1 MSKLCPISNSQTNCT
16 DNCKECLAEEKRYSV
31 KAYLCTNFS
40 GLMDS
45 LETDDFYEV
54 QDFIFANC
62 QKGYN
67 CELTDRDRGETNMAY
82 AENFTEETV
91 DYNDLLME
99 QQEQM

>member
-1 MSKLCPISNSQTNCT
+1 MAKFCPISNCQTNCT

-40 GLMDS
+40 GLMES
-45 LETDDFYEV
+45 LETDIFDEV

-62 QKGYN
+62 QKGFN
-67 CELTDRDRGETNMAY
+67 CELIDRKTGEPNMAY
-82 AENFTEETV
+82 AESFTEETV
-91 DYNDLLME
+91 DYADLLLE